1 MNSYFSSLLGV
12 RVSFVWALVIGVLV
26 AAVIS
31 LPALVHGLFVL
42 IATGF
47 MNLVLIATSFVT
59 LFYGV
64 PALLNGQV
72 GGLMWIFFRAA
83 VILFFTFVWAH
94 MLGVHFTLFSWSSAF
109 DALTA
114 LVLALALFFRRKSPR

>member
-1 MNSYFSSLLGV
+1 MNSYFSSMQRF
-12 RVSFVWALVIGVLV
+12 RVPFVWALVIGVLV

-31 LPALVHGLFVL
+31 LPALVHGLFMLV
-42 IATGF
+42 ATGV

-64 PALLNGQV
+64 PALLNGQM
-72 GGLMWIFFRAA
+72 GGLVWIFFRAA
-83 VILFFTFVWAH
+83 VILFFTFVWAR